1 MASGS
6 KKAIYAAIV
15 GNLAIAATKFI
26 AGFFTGSSAML
37 AEGIHSV
44 VDTFNGVLLLFG
56 IKKSQKPPDEAHPF
70 GHGKELYFW
79 SLIVA
84 IMIFAVGG
92 GVSIYEGIQHLIH
105 PKELGEPTWNYV
117 VLGLAIIFE
126 GLALRVAFR
135 EFQALKDDEQSIWR
149 AIRLSKDPTTFTIL
163 FEDTAAI
170 AGLLVALVGIFL
182 SHQLHSP
189 RFDGGASLVIGLILS
204 AVAVLLARESKGLLV
219 GESAD
224 PKMIED
230 VRSIAE
236 RDPAVERINAPLTM
250 YLGPHTVLLAMDV
263 KFRDNLSAGE
273 VEKAVDRLEKNI
285 KAAYPDIKHI
295 YLEAESI
302 SAIAQRVI
310 IPTVS

>member
-1 MASGS
+1 
-6 KKAIYAAIV
+6 
-15 GNLAIAATKFI
+15 
-26 AGFFTGSSAML
+26 ML

-135 EFQALKDDEQSIWR
+135 EFQALKGDEESIWR
-149 AIRLSKDPTTFTIL
+149 AIRVSKDPTTFTIL

-170 AGLLVALVGIFL
+170 AGLIVALVGIFL

-224 PKMIED
+224 PKLIEE
-230 VRSIAE
+230 VRLIAE
-236 RDPAVERINAPLTM
+236 ADPAVERINAPLTM

-263 KFRDNLSAGE
+263 KFRGNLNAGE
-273 VEKAVDRLEKNI
+273 VEMAVDRLEKNI

-302 SAIAQRVI
+302 SAIAQRVSS
-310 IPTVS
+310 PTAS